1 MPRNCAGIRQI
12 LVEIWRSHLGFE
24 QSLTARKAESI
35 VGLPRGWGGG
45 EILSEG
51 APWVRHEPAE

>member
-1 MPRNCAGIRQI
+1 
-12 LVEIWRSHLGFE
+12 VEIWRSHLGFE